1 MLEGGSYRPDMVGLG
16 LGLGLGSW
24 LGVMSGVR

>member
-1 MLEGGSYRPDMVGLG
+1 VRPDMSLEAAVLLALLV

-24 LGVMSGVR
+24 LVLRR